1 MTAVQLAEMKVDER
15 VDCLVVR
22 MAVLWVATM
31 AVEMVERKVV
41 WKAVVLVAQ
50 WVVEMV
56 DEMVGKK
63 VA

>member
-1 MTAVQLAEMKVDER
+1 
-15 VDCLVVR
+15 
-22 MAVLWVATM
+22 M